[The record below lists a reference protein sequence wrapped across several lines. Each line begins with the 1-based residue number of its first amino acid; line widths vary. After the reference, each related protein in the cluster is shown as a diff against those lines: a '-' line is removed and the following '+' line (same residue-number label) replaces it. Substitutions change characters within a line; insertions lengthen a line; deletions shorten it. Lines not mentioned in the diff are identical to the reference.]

1 MRGWGAVVIAVVV
14 VASACGQGREP
25 AIVVGAV
32 YPLSGSQGPGGV
44 DEHRGV
50 LLAAELA
57 NHDGGIAGRPVE
69 IRSVDVPGSDAVPAA
84 IRSLDD
90 RGVRFVLGS
99 YGSTLS
105 RPAADESARRGMLF
119 WETGAVGE
127 MSGTAGGELV
137 FRAAPSGGVL
147 GRAAVAFVADQ
158 LAPKLGR
165 EPPTLRFAVAGVDDV
180 YGRSVMAGAVDE
192 IGNRS
197 LPFAGR
203 FTYGLPGADYP
214 GIAERVAGSDAD
226 VLFVAAYL
234 EDGIELRHEVVR
246 QDLPLVV
253 SIGTS
258 SSYCMPEFGAALGPD
273 AVGVFA
279 SDKPD
284 GDALDPAGLTP
295 GAADL
300 LARARSAYRERYRE
314 EMSAPALA
322 GFSAAW
328 ALFTAVM
335 PSAREL
341 TPESVGR
348 AALTV
353 DIPMGGLPSG
363 SGLRFAPPGGPD
375 SGANLRAA
383 SVIWEWI
390 RPNVRA
396 VVWPPAF
403 ATTDVAIPP
412 GSGS

>member
-1 MRGWGAVVIAVVV
+1 MQRWVALLVVGMAAA
-14 VASACGQGREP
+14 ASCRSGGP
-25 AIVVGAV
+25 DPIVIGAV

-50 LLAAELA
+50 LLAAELV
-57 NHDGGIAGRPVE
+57 NQQGGVLGRPIE
-69 IRSVDVPGSDAVPAA
+69 IRSIDVPGSDAVPAA

-90 RGVRFVLGS
+90 QGVRFVLGS

-105 RPAADESARRGMLF
+105 LPAADQSARRGMLF

-137 FRAAPSGGVL
+137 FRMAPSGGVL
-147 GRAAVAFVADQ
+147 GRAAVAFVSEQ
-158 LAPKLGR
+158 LAPTLGR
-165 EPPTLRFAVAGVDDV
+165 DPSSLRFAVAGVDDV
-180 YGRSVMAGAVDE
+180 YGRSVVDGAVEE
-192 IGNRS
+192 IETRA
-197 LPFAGR
+197 LPLAGTFPYTVR
-203 FTYGLPGADYP
+203 DADY
-214 GIAERVAGSDAD
+214 GDLASQIGRSDAD

-234 EDGIELRHEVVR
+234 GDGIELRREVVG
-246 QDLPLVV
+246 QGLPLAV

-284 GDALDPAGLTP
+284 ADALDVAGLRP
-295 GAADL
+295 EAAEL
-300 LARARSAYRERYRE
+300 LDRARSAYRERHEE

-328 ALFTAVM
+328 ALFSSVM
-335 PSAREL
+335 PTADDL
-341 TPESVGR
+341 TPRAVGR
-348 AALTV
+348 AAQAV
-353 DIPMGGLPSG
+353 DIPIGGLPNG
-363 SGLRFAPPGGPD
+363 SGVRFAAPGEPD
-375 SGANLRAA
+375 AGANLRAA

-403 ATTDVAIPP
+403 ATTDIVVPAPV
-412 GSGS
+412 G